1 MTVYPKSQVNISLD
15 GRVYAGLQKM
25 AKIAGMT
32 TTGYA
37 TQLFGAA
44 YSARHKPTGD
54 HDLDEAVAQMSKPVA
69 VPQADPAPSK
79 TIAEL
84 TARVNSLRA
93 QLMEAAEHKRQLE
106 GLIMEDQT
114 YRRQLDAARD
124 EIDRLRAELDARP
137 TPSIPNTAIGR
148 FLHAW
153 SADLRNV
160 A

>member
-1 MTVYPKSQVNISLD
+1 MSTYPKSQVNISLD

-93 QLMEAAEHKRQLE
+93 QLMEAAEHKRH
-106 GLIMEDQT
+106 
-114 YRRQLDAARD
+114 LDAARN
-124 EIDRLRAELDARP
+124 EIDRLRAEIETLAAELEAKPEP

-148 FLHAW
+148 FLHSW